1 MSFSE
6 LKGLNFH
13 FPSHQTAT
21 FFHLAFS
28 KFPGESYL
36 TPSAHPSNFLTSNST
51 SDEAVEHPVLNLVV
65 ERRQRRMISNRES
78 ARRSRMRKKRQLD
91 ELCLQVDRLRAANRR
106 LLDEQNQVMKQ
117 HDEILD
123 ENDKLREEERVLKE
137 KLKDLIGENGHN
149 MELMEVDDGP
159 CNVAHMR
166 KEAMMMSSYMASP
179 LVFPY

>member
-1 MSFSE
+1 MYFSE

-13 FPSHQTAT
+13 FPSPQTAT
-21 FFHLAFS
+21 FSHLAFTN
-28 KFPGESYL
+28 FPGEPYL
-36 TPSAHPSNFLTSNST
+36 TPSAHPTYFLTSNST
-51 SDEAVEHPVLNLVV
+51 SDEAVEHRVLNLVV

-91 ELCLQVDRLRAANRR
+91 ELRLQVDRLRAANRR
-106 LLDEQNQVMKQ
+106 LLDEQNQIMKQ

-123 ENDKLREEERVLKE
+123 ENDKLREEESELKE
-137 KLKDLIGENGHN
+137 KLKSLIGENGHN
-149 MELMEVDDGP
+149 LEIMEVDDGP